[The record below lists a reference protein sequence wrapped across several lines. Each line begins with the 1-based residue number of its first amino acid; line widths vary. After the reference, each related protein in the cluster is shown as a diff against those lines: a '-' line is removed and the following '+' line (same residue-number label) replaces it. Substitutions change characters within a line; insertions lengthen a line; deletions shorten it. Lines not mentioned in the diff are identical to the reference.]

1 MILDTYYMALRELV
15 ATANASKAVTKIG
28 FGTGTEPERT
38 TDTALQNAYIRPLNG
53 YELDATNP
61 RLLRLSY
68 RLLRH
73 EASDLD
79 ITEIGLYTEDET
91 LVARKVRDRI
101 KKTPDM
107 EFGDTW
113 ELLV

>member
-1 MILDTYYMALRELV
+1 MYNIFSWRYFEMNDELFLNERVEVVAIFGNGLNPCKPVRFKRANGREV
-15 ATANASKAVTKIG
+15 
-28 FGTGTEPERT
+28 
-38 TDTALQNAYIRPLNG
+38 
-53 YELDATNP
+53 
-61 RLLRLSY
+61 
-68 RLLRH
+68 
-73 EASDLD
+73 D